1 MPDKREAIS
10 TILDSARERILDA
23 ALEAFADSGFNGAT
37 TKDIAKKAAVNE
49 VTIFRQFRSKRALF
63 NAVMV
68 ERSPLVQV
76 EKVVSL
82 DLRTPVEQ
90 QMVQNLRSV
99 LGVLRANKQLFMVAL
114 GDAWRQPKTKTTTTN
129 MVIQKGIDFVSA
141 FMLSLMD
148 AGKIRRTDPRI
159 AARMIMGAMQAY
171 FITTDLLEIGKPSQA
186 EEERILRGFVDI
198 FLNGMRTEQRGDSG

>member
-1 MPDKREAIS
+1 MPDKREAIG

-68 ERSPLVQV
+68 ERSPLVQA

-82 DLRTPVEQ
+82 DPRTPVEQ
-90 QMVQNLRSV
+90 QLVQNLRSV

-129 MVIQKGIDFVSA
+129 MIIQKGIDFVSA

>member
-1 MPDKREAIS
+1 MPDKREAIG

-23 ALEAFADSGFNGAT
+23 ALEAFADNGFNGAT

-68 ERSPLVQV
+68 ERSPLVQA

-82 DLRTPVEQ
+82 DPRTPVEQ

-129 MVIQKGIDFVSA
+129 MIIQKGIDFVSA

>member
-1 MPDKREAIS
+1 MPDKREAIG

-68 ERSPLVQV
+68 ERSPLVQA

-129 MVIQKGIDFVSA
+129 MIIQKGIDFVSA

>member
-82 DLRTPVEQ
+82 DPRTPVEQ

-114 GDAWRQPKTKTTTTN
+114 GDAWRQPKTKATTTN
-129 MVIQKGIDFVSA
+129 MIIQKGIDFVSA
-141 FMLSLMD
+141 FMQSLMD

>member
-1 MPDKREAIS
+1 MPDKREAIG

-68 ERSPLVQV
+68 ERSPLVQA

-82 DLRTPVEQ
+82 DPRTPVEQ
-90 QMVQNLRSV
+90 QLVQNLRSV

-114 GDAWRQPKTKTTTTN
+114 GDAWRQPKTKTTSTN
-129 MVIQKGIDFVSA
+129 MIIQKGIDFVSA
-141 FMLSLMD
+141 FMQSLMD

-171 FITTDLLEIGKPSQA
+171 FITTDLLEIGKLSQA

-198 FLNGMRTEQRGDSG
+198 FLNGMKTEHRGDSG

>member
-141 FMLSLMD
+141 FMQSLMD

-198 FLNGMRTEQRGDSG
+198 FLNGMKTEQRGESG